1 VSSFICREEN
11 GEYICERDIDVE
23 LKKLKESVIRELL
36 ERIAEELEVEVEI
49 TEIGAGEFRGK
60 GRFKKK
66 ERS

>member
-1 VSSFICREEN
+1 VSTYICREEN
-11 GEYICERDIDVE
+11 GEYICESEREVE

-49 TEIGAGEFRGK
+49 TEMGAGEFRGK